1 MLSFSK
7 SAKEFGHLL
16 LLNYS
21 WDWKFRL
28 HVGEFSLAL
37 KALEV

>member
-7 SAKEFGHLL
+7 STKEFGHLL